1 MENSK
6 MGTKIFLLSR
16 SKTTCWGFPGS
27 PVVRNLPANAGDMG
41 LVAWFGTKLPQALGQ
56 LISLCASTTE
66 PALQSLSAATTE
78 VSMPQSPRPTG
89 GATSMGS
96 PRIATRDEAQHSQKQ
111 KSKTR
116 NNACQL
122 YLNKSGKKR
131 KYKQHQYKI
140 PQVNI
145 VRKIKKFGRSSE
157 KQRSSLF

>member
-1 MENSK
+1 
-6 MGTKIFLLSR
+6 
-16 SKTTCWGFPGS
+16 
-27 PVVRNLPANAGDMG
+27 
-41 LVAWFGTKLPQALGQ
+41 
-56 LISLCASTTE
+56 
-66 PALQSLSAATTE
+66 
-78 VSMPQSPRPTG
+78 
-89 GATSMGS
+89 MGS

-145 VRKIKKFGRSSE
+145 VRKIKKCGRSSE
-157 KQRSSLF
+157 KQRSFILKTSKQYSDLYNGYSISFLNWPLKSSHHKLKYLCVKYYVSDLL